1 MNLLL
6 VLLFGLIVGVVARL
20 VVPGREP
27 GGWITSI
34 LLGIFGSF
42 VGGWL
47 GRLMGVS
54 AEGQPAGFVMSVV
67 GAVVLLLGYHFFIRG
82 RVST

>member
-1 MNLLL
+1 MNLLF
-6 VLLFGLIVGVVARL
+6 VLLFGLIVGIVARL
-20 VVPGREP
+20 LVPGREP

-54 AEGQPAGFVMSVV
+54 ADGQPAGFVMSVV

>member
-6 VLLFGLIVGVVARL
+6 VLLFGLVVGVVARL
-20 VVPGREP
+20 LVPGREP

-54 AEGQPAGFVMSVV
+54 AEGQPAGFVMSVI

>member
-6 VLLFGLIVGVVARL
+6 ILLFGLIVGVVARL
-20 VVPGREP
+20 IVPGRES
-27 GGWITSI
+27 GGWIASI
-34 LLGIFGSF
+34 ALGIFGSF
-42 VGGWL
+42 LGGWL

-67 GAVVLLLGYHFFIRG
+67 GAVVLLLGYHLFTRG
-82 RVST
+82 RVSA

>member
-6 VLLFGLIVGVVARL
+6 ILLFGLIVGVVARL
-20 VVPGREP
+20 IVPGRES
-27 GGWITSI
+27 GGWIASI
-34 LLGIFGSF
+34 ALGIFGSF
-42 VGGWL
+42 LGGWL

>member
-54 AEGQPAGFVMSVV
+54 AEGQPAGFVMSVI

>member
-6 VLLFGLIVGVVARL
+6 VLLFGLVVGVVARVL
-20 VVPGREP
+20 VPGREP

-42 VGGWL
+42 VGGWA

-54 AEGQPAGFVMSVV
+54 ADGQPAGFVMSVV
-67 GAVVLLLGYHFFIRG
+67 GAVVLLLGYHFFVRG

>member
-6 VLLFGLIVGVVARL
+6 VLVFGLFVGVLARL

-34 LLGIFGSF
+34 LLGIAGSF
-42 VGGWL
+42 AGTFL
-47 GRLMGVS
+47 GRLFGMYG
-54 AEGQPAGFVMSVV
+54 EGQPAGVLMSVV
-67 GAVVLLLGYHFFIRG
+67 GAVVLLLGYHAIVG
-82 RVST
+82 RRASV

>member
-6 VLLFGLIVGVVARL
+6 VLLFGLVVGVVARL